1 MALGLVTVSVEW
13 QVHRMADPLKG
24 YSRNVGICRH
34 LLISGDPISGTLRRR
49 GPSAGI
55 GMCPLALGRHVVYQR
70 WGPSGHKVM
79 AYPIASTFS

>member
-13 QVHRMADPLKG
+13 QVHRTADPLKG

-34 LLISGDPISGTLRRR
+34 LLIGGDPISGTLRRR

-55 GMCPLALGRHVVYQR
+55 GRCPLVWDAMLYTNAGDPQVI
-70 WGPSGHKVM
+70 K
-79 AYPIASTFS
+79 